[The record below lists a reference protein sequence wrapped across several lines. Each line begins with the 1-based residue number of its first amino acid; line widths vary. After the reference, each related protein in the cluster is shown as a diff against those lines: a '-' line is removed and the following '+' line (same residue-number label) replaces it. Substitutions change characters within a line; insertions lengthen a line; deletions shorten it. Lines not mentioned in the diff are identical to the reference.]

1 MSSTIKS
8 TAFRV
13 PEIGVSDILMSFR
26 MPVEVSLGF
35 ISICWRTGEMVR
47 GMESMARVG
56 DIKIARRTIKNVILG
71 TSLRGLQNLI
81 EWILDKPE

>member
-1 MSSTIKS
+1 
-8 TAFRV
+8 
-13 PEIGVSDILMSFR
+13 
-26 MPVEVSLGF
+26 
-35 ISICWRTGEMVR
+35 MVR